1 MATQA
6 ITGRGGYRM
15 WQPVGLAPKSGSRG
29 QRPSASAARSVRK
42 WGGVTPEIYF
52 NKAIDNSRLVKV
64 ADPKRAREI
73 AMFSISLGVL
83 FFCTMIYA
91 WQHLSSIEYGY
102 KIEAQKLERDA
113 LLEQNR
119 GLRLEEASL
128 RDPERIEQLAARL
141 GLVAPQA
148 GQIMHLEVSADPAA
162 PVMARASGIR
172 VVDGSWQ

>member
-6 ITGRGGYRM
+6 LPRYNGFRM
-15 WQPVGLAPKSGSRG
+15 WQPVGS
-29 QRPSASAARSVRK
+29 QRK

-64 ADPKRAREI
+64 ADPKRAKEM
-73 AMFSISLGVL
+73 AMFSVSVAVL
-83 FFCTMIYA
+83 FFFVMIYA

-102 KIEAQKLERDA
+102 KIEAQKIERDA

-119 GLRLEEASL
+119 ALRLEEASL
-128 RDPERIEQLAARL
+128 RDPERIEQLAARM

-148 GQIMHLEVSADPAA
+148 GQVMHLEATPDPGA
-162 PVMARASGIR
+162 PVMAKVSGIQ
-172 VVDGSWQ
+172 VVEGNWQ

>member
-15 WQPVGLAPKSGSRG
+15 WQPVGTASR
-29 QRPSASAARSVRK
+29 SKRK

-64 ADPKRAREI
+64 ADPRRAREI
-73 AMFSISLGVL
+73 AMFSASLAVL
-83 FFCTMIYA
+83 FLFTMIYA

-102 KIEAQKLERDA
+102 KIEAQKIERDA

-119 GLRLEEASL
+119 ALRLQEASL
-128 RDPERIEQLAARL
+128 RDPERIEQLAARM

-148 GQIMHLEVSADPAA
+148 GQVMHLEATADPTA
-162 PVMARASGIR
+162 PVMARASGIQ
-172 VVDGSWQ
+172 VVDSNWQ

>member
-6 ITGRGGYRM
+6 ITRGGYRM
-15 WQPVGLAPKSGSRG
+15 WQPVGRTSR
-29 QRPSASAARSVRK
+29 SARK

-64 ADPKRAREI
+64 ADPKRAREM
-73 AMFSISLGVL
+73 AMFSVSLAVL
-83 FFCTMIYA
+83 FFFTMIYA

-102 KIEAQKLERDA
+102 KIEAQKIERDA

-119 GLRLEEASL
+119 GLRLQEASL

-141 GLVAPQA
+141 GLMAPQA
-148 GQIMHLEVSADPAA
+148 GQVMHLEATVDPMA
-162 PVMARASGIR
+162 PVMARASGIQ
-172 VVDGSWQ
+172 VVDSNWQ

>member
-15 WQPVGLAPKSGSRG
+15 WQPVGTASRSGGQHSRT
-29 QRPSASAARSVRK
+29 RTRMRK
-42 WGGVTPEIYF
+42 WGGVTPEIYI

-73 AMFSISLGVL
+73 AMFSVSLAVL
-83 FFCTMIYA
+83 FFFTMIYA

-102 KIEAQKLERDA
+102 KIEAQKIERDA

-119 GLRLEEASL
+119 ALRLEEASL

-148 GQIMHLEVSADPAA
+148 GQGMHLEATADPTA
-162 PVMARASGIR
+162 PGMAKGSGIQ
-172 VVDGSWQ
+172 VVESNWQ